1 MAARRFRM
9 TESAMPKA
17 LNKPLKIAVAGLLLL
32 VGLALTLFL
41 DLERFKPRIEAAAS
55 EAAGMDVRIAGR
67 IGVGFLP
74 RLHVTL
80 AGLQVKNRGTDLF
93 AAREVHVGVNAL
105 ALIRQKIEI
114 STVVLEAPQFHI
126 ERDRQGRFNFETDK
140 PDTGPLAEFSL
151 ARFKLTDGALRYA
164 DLQNGQAVE
173 AADCRLDVHDL
184 FIGAGER
191 NGAVK
196 RVVLAGKLACAELK
210 TKNQAVSDLK
220 LALAGKDGVYDLD
233 PITLRAFEGSG
244 TGSVR
249 ADFTGDVPRYQLRYG
264 LARFRLDA
272 ALKSPPG
279 QQAPQGTADF
289 SAELALQGKAAK
301 ALKQSLQG
309 KLSLRGQGIVLHG
322 VDLDETFDRFEAS
335 QTFNLVDVG
344 AVFLAGP
351 IGLAVTKG
359 HDFASILGG
368 LEGRSDIRTL
378 VSDWTVA
385 RGVLHAQDVA
395 IATHRHRVALRG
407 RLDLVNE
414 RFDGVTVAL
423 IDARGC
429 ATVQQ
434 KIRGSFAQPVIDKP
448 STLAALA
455 GPVVRLFRQVV
466 PGGRC
471 ETFYAGSVTAPQ

>member
-1 MAARRFRM
+1 
-9 TESAMPKA
+9 MPKPRIT
-17 LNKPLKIAVAGLLLL
+17 PLRIAAAVVGLVLL

-41 DLERFKPRIEAAAS
+41 DLDRYKPRIEAAAS
-55 EAAGMDVRIAGR
+55 EAAGMEVRIGGR

-80 AGLQVKNRGTDLF
+80 EDLQVKNRGTDLF
-93 AAREVHVGVNAL
+93 AAREVRVGVNAL
-105 ALIRQKIEI
+105 ALIKQKIEV
-114 STVVLEAPQFHI
+114 SAVVIEAPQLYI
-126 ERDRQGRFNFETDK
+126 ERDRQGRFNFETDTPK
-140 PDTGPLAEFSL
+140 TDPLSEFSL
-151 ARFKLTDGALRYA
+151 ARFRMADGTLRYA
-164 DLQNGQAVE
+164 DLQSGQAIE

-184 FIGAGER
+184 HVAAGER
-191 NGAVK
+191 ADAMKLVS
-196 RVVLAGKLACAELK
+196 LAGKLACAELR
-210 TKNQAVSDLK
+210 TQNQTVSELK
-220 LALAGKDGVYDLD
+220 AALAGKGGVYDLD
-233 PITLRAFEGSG
+233 PITLRAFEGAG

-249 ADFTGDVPRYQLRYG
+249 ADFTGDVPRYQLRYD
-264 LARFRLDA
+264 LARFHLDA
-272 ALKSPPG
+272 ALKTASG
-279 QQAPQGTADF
+279 QRPPQGTADF
-289 SAELALQGKAAK
+289 SAELAMQGRAPK

-344 AVFLAGP
+344 AVMLAGP

-359 HDFASILGG
+359 HDFASIAKG
-368 LEGRSDIRTL
+368 LEGRSDVRTL

-385 RGVLHAQDVA
+385 RGVLHAEDVA

-423 IDARGC
+423 VNAQGC
-429 ATVQQ
+429 ASVQQ

-448 STLAALA
+448 STLAALT
-455 GPVVRLFRQVV
+455 GPVVRLFKQVV
-466 PGGRC
+466 PGGKC
-471 ETFYAGSVTAPQ
+471 ETFYAGSVAAPQ